1 MYSKKKK
8 NTKSPKPK
16 LERRNAVKNIEYD
29 PTQSSSFYSTDS
41 PEGGS
46 SSSSDL
52 RLGSLRSRSLD
63 LPPTLSAF
71 TEQKSFRVEGTS
83 EGEFDLLC
91 RNLGLSGP
99 EDFAIP
105 VAAWEARKARSNSDL
120 LPRSRSILPAEP
132 AAGLPPPPSA
142 RVGDLAEA
150 FRDSVLLSGGGGGG
164 IKGTRPPMLAPPPS
178 MSLPAVLDK
187 TSSTWDIFKA
197 LAPDADEGGRERPLE
212 GESSSEEEEVES
224 YGVGG
229 VNGRTGETS
238 ASNDGED
245 TSSTNTEGVFN
256 ISPMGRL
263 KRDIRNWMKGTLLG
277 SGSFGTV
284 YEGINGDGFFFAVK
298 EVSLLDQGNNAK
310 QSIDQL
316 EQEIALLS
324 QFEHENIV
332 QYLGTEKE
340 EAKLYIFLE
349 LVSQGS
355 LARNYQKY
363 HLRDTQVSAYTR
375 QILNGLKYLH
385 DRKVV
390 HRDIK
395 CANILVDA
403 NGSVK
408 LADFGLA
415 KQETTVNGLKSCK
428 GSVYW
433 MAPEV
438 VKSKPYGT
446 AADIW
451 SLGCA
456 VLEMS
461 TRQLPYPDT
470 EWPSALFKIGNG
482 QPPPVPITLSRDAR
496 DFILQCIQVNPDARP
511 SARALLNHPFVR
523 KAP

>member
-8 NTKSPKPK
+8 NMKSPKPK

-29 PTQSSSFYSTDS
+29 PTQSSSSYSTDS
-41 PEGGS
+41 S
-46 SSSSDL
+46 FSSSDL

-83 EGEFDLLC
+83 EGEIDLLC

-105 VAAWEARKARSNSDL
+105 VAAWEARKARCNSDL

-132 AAGLPPPPSA
+132 AAVSPRRRRLGL
-142 RVGDLAEA
+142 
-150 FRDSVLLSGGGGGG
+150 
-164 IKGTRPPMLAPPPS
+164 GTRPPVLAPPPS

-197 LAPDADEGGRERPLE
+197 LAPDADEGGRERQLE
-212 GESSSEEEEVES
+212 GESSSEEEEVEN

-238 ASNDGED
+238 AWNDDED

-256 ISPMGRL
+256 ISPIGRL
-263 KRDIRNWMKGTLLG
+263 KRDIWNWKKGTLLG

-284 YEGINGDGFFFAVK
+284 YDAINGDGFFFAVK

-332 QYLGTEKE
+332 QYLGTEKVLRKGMVRYVPPGIMMAFWLTRDE
-340 EAKLYIFLE
+340 KLFK
-349 LVSQGS
+349 G
-355 LARNYQKY
+355 KK
-363 HLRDTQVSAYTR
+363 AYTV
-375 QILNGLKYLH
+375 NTWES
-385 DRKVV
+385 
-390 HRDIK
+390 
-395 CANILVDA
+395 LVNFFDA

-415 KQETTVNGLKSCK
+415 KQEMTINGLKSCK

-433 MAPEV
+433 MAPE
-438 VKSKPYGT
+438 
-446 AADIW
+446 
-451 SLGCA
+451 
-456 VLEMS
+456 
-461 TRQLPYPDT
+461 
-470 EWPSALFKIGNG
+470 PSALFKIGNG
-482 QPPPVPITLSRDAR
+482 EPPPMPITLSSDAR
-496 DFILQCIQVNPDARP
+496 DFILKCIQVNPDARP

-523 KAP
+523 KAF